1 MKKFGRSI
9 VQEGEQSQFTLIYQ
23 KGSGYNR
30 FMDEQL
36 KIKNDLPAP
45 DFTLPDLNGDPHSVK
60 DFLDRIVILNF
71 WSAECP
77 WSSRADQ
84 EVMEIVQK
92 WGDSV
97 VYLPIASNVNENME
111 MITAESRKRGLPILL
126 HDPNHQIADLYGAI
140 TTPHLFVIDAQGIL
154 RYQGAYDD
162 VTFRQRTPTQNYL
175 KMVVEAL
182 LQGKPPNPSQTPS
195 YGCIIVRNLP

>member
-1 MKKFGRSI
+1 
-9 VQEGEQSQFTLIYQ
+9 
-23 KGSGYNR
+23 
-30 FMDEQL
+30 MDAQP

-45 DFTLPDLNGDPHSVK
+45 DFTLPDLNGDPHSLE
-60 DFLDRIVILNF
+60 DFTGRIVILNF

-84 EVMEIVQK
+84 EMMEFLQK
-92 WGDSV
+92 WGDLV
-97 VYLPIASNVNENME
+97 TYLPIASNVNEKKE
-111 MITAESRKRGLPILL
+111 IITAEANERGYSILL
-126 HDPNHQIADLYGAI
+126 HDVNQQVADLYGAI
-140 TTPHLFVIDAQGIL
+140 TTPHLFVIDVEGIL
-154 RYQGAYDD
+154 RYQGAFDD

-195 YGCIIVRNLP
+195 YGCIIVRYLP

>member
-1 MKKFGRSI
+1 
-9 VQEGEQSQFTLIYQ
+9 
-23 KGSGYNR
+23 
-30 FMDEQL
+30 MDS
-36 KIKNDLPAP
+36 KPTIRNDLPAP
-45 DFTLPDLNGDPHSVK
+45 DFTLPDLNGDPHSLK
-60 DFLDRIVILNF
+60 DLRGRIVILNF

-84 EVMEIVQK
+84 ESMKFLQK
-92 WGDSV
+92 WGDLV
-97 VYLPIASNVNENME
+97 TYLPIASNVNENME
-111 MITAESRKRGLPILL
+111 MITTEAHERGLSILL
-126 HDPNHQIADLYGAI
+126 HDVNQQVADLYGAI

-175 KMVVEAL
+175 QMTVETL
-182 LQGKPPNPSQTPS
+182 LQGELPNPSQTPS

>member
-1 MKKFGRSI
+1 
-9 VQEGEQSQFTLIYQ
+9 
-23 KGSGYNR
+23 
-30 FMDEQL
+30 MDAQP

-45 DFTLPDLNGDPHSVK
+45 DFTLPDLNGDPYSLI
-60 DFLDRIVILNF
+60 DFRGRIVILNF

-84 EVMEIVQK
+84 EMMKFLQK
-92 WGDSV
+92 WGDLV
-97 VYLPIASNVNENME
+97 KYLPIASNVNEKME
-111 MITAESRKRGLPILL
+111 MIAGETNERGLSILL
-126 HDPNHQIADLYGAI
+126 HDINHQVADLYGAI
-140 TTPHLFVIDAQGIL
+140 TTPHLFIIDAQGIL

-175 KMVVEAL
+175 QMAVEAL
-182 LQGKPPNPSQTPS
+182 LQGELPHPSQTPS